1 MAFDIIYQLRTK
13 KFWWLDT
20 ILYFTLTILIAT
32 VITYFIF
39 NIKISFQEKK
49 IQDLEGNIAT
59 TGIPQQKELERKVF
73 EYQKKINDFSTLLA
87 AHKIPSNLFKL
98 IEESTLPNV
107 WLSLFILNTKGPQ
120 LRLTGEAEDV
130 LVLARQIS
138 VFKESKF
145 VKDIEFLSLNL
156 EEEGRIKFNLTIF
169 LNPQI
174 FTSLEN
180 LEETTSIGPP
190 FSQSF
195 LTGFK

>member
-39 NIKISFQEKK
+39 NVKTSFQEQK
-49 IQDLEGNIAT
+49 IQDLKEDIAT

-73 EYQKKINDFSTLLA
+73 EYQKKINDFSILFA
-87 AHKIPSNLFKL
+87 AHKIPSNLFRF

-107 WLSLFILNTKGPQ
+107 WLSLFILNTKGSQ
-120 LRLTGEAEDV
+120 LKLVGEAESV
-130 LVLARQIS
+130 LVLARQIF
-138 VFKESKF
+138 VFKESEF
-145 VKDIEFLSLNL
+145 LKDIELLDFNL
-156 EEEGRIKFNLTIF
+156 EEEGRIKFNLTLF
-169 LNPQI
+169 LDPQI
-174 FTSLEN
+174 FTPLEN
-180 LEETTSIGPP
+180 LEETTSIESPL
-190 FSQSF
+190 SQSF

>member
-49 IQDLEGNIAT
+49 LQDLEKDIAT

-73 EYQKKINDFSTLLA
+73 EYQKKINDFSILLA
-87 AHKIPSNLFKL
+87 DHKIPSNLFNF

-107 WLSLFILNTKGPQ
+107 WFSLFGLSTEESQ
-120 LRLTGEAEDV
+120 LRLAGEAKDV
-130 LVLARQIS
+130 LTLARQIF
-138 VFKESKF
+138 VFKESEF
-145 VKDIEFLSLNL
+145 IKDVEILNFNL
-156 EEEGRIKFNLTIF
+156 EEEGRIKFDLVLP

-174 FTSLEN
+174 FTPLEN
-180 LEETTSIGPP
+180 LEKTTSVDSPL
-190 FSQSF
+190 SQNF
-195 LTGFK
+195 LTRFK